1 MSRSFLKN
9 NEKTRSLLIPSGTSI
24 IELLQGAD
32 AFISGQ
38 EISNLLGISRAA
50 VWKKI
55 LTLRNK
61 GYVIEAL
68 PSKGYCLKS
77 APDLAHDYLLM
88 QIKSDLWKD
97 IIIHGSVESTNDLA
111 MSLATKGEIPPGRVL
126 IADHQTRGKGRLGR
140 TWESPAGANIYMSL
154 IIRPELEP
162 KDTTMLTILAGV
174 AGALA
179 LQRSCSIP
187 VSIKWPNDLVIAD
200 KKLGGIL
207 TEVRADPDRVALAV
221 IGIGIN
227 VNMEYKGLPEVI
239 RNIATSV
246 KIETGKNHPRNG
258 IIIQLLREFELWYT
272 ILKKKGKKPLLDAW
286 RKNSSTLGRKVN
298 VAMQHVSF
306 SGIAEDID
314 DNGMLV
320 LKMRSGERKTISS
333 GDISFLP

>member
-1 MSRSFLKN
+1 MSRTILDLLK
-9 NEKTRSLLIPSGTSI
+9 
-24 IELLQGAD
+24 GAD

-38 EISNLLGISRAA
+38 EISNCLGISRAA

-55 LTLRNK
+55 CLLRNR

-77 APDLAHDYLLM
+77 APDLAQDYLLM

-97 IIIHGSVESTNDLA
+97 IIVYDSVESTNDLA
-111 MSLATKGEIPPGRVL
+111 LSLATKREIAPGTVL
-126 IADHQTRGKGRLGR
+126 VADQQTRGKGRLGR
-140 TWESPAGANIYMSL
+140 TWESPAGLNIYISL

-162 KDTTMLTILAGV
+162 KDTTMLTVLAAV

-187 VSIKWPNDLVIAD
+187 VSIKWPNDLVISN

-221 IGIGIN
+221 IGMGIN
-227 VNMEYKGLPEVI
+227 VNMDYRGLPDII
-239 RNIATSV
+239 RHIATSV
-246 KIETGKNHPRNG
+246 RIETGKNHSRNE
-258 IIIQLLREFELWYT
+258 IIIQLLKEFEQWYS
-272 ILKKKGKKPLLDAW
+272 ILKKEGKKPLLDAW

-298 VAMQHVSF
+298 VIMHGVSW

-314 DNGMLV
+314 DNGMLI
-320 LKMRSGERKTISS
+320 LKMRSGRRKTISS
-333 GDISFLP
+333 GDIAFLS